1 VTADLV
7 AFLRQRL
14 DEDEAAALPF
24 RNPLGEVRPWRCDE
38 IGGKVREVGPS
49 PFGLPDVISESD
61 THLTAEHIARH
72 DPARVLADVQAKRA
86 MLPHLVVEGHP
97 LGYCD
102 RCMCL
107 RLLASVW
114 ADHAEFD
121 PSWKW

>member
-1 VTADLV
+1 V
-7 AFLRQRL
+7 AFLNARL
-14 DEDEAAALPF
+14 DEDEAIAKTAAG
-24 RNPLGEVRPWRCDE
+24 RRRQLGGTWTFINNAEGIRSGDGVTVVRRTWPQE
-38 IGGKVREVGPS
+38 AAHIVRW
-49 PFGLPDVISESD
+49 
-61 THLTAEHIARH
+61 

-114 ADHAEFD
+114 ADHPEFD
-121 PSWKW
+121 QSWKL